1 VIDLTFRESSSER
14 FDNERVE
21 RLSSE
26 SVSLVA
32 TVNRGLGTSQL
43 RIDRKE

>member
-1 VIDLTFRESSSER
+1 MIDLTFRESSSEG
-14 FDNERVE
+14 FDDERIE

-32 TVNRGLGTSQL
+32 TMKL
-43 RIDRKE
+43 RFGNESARSKPKE